1 MITRK
6 LGERDL
12 TLPTLY
18 ILYTKGKLSTSELKD
33 EIISLLNP
41 GGENLDPLVNRPDT
55 KITQIIRN
63 IISHKET
70 TTNIIFKGLI
80 NYSEFTGILSITE
93 KGVTYLNKYISSKL
107 IQDIA

>member
-6 LGERDL
+6 LCEKDL

-18 ILYTKGKLSTSELKD
+18 ILNSKGKLNTSELKD
-33 EIISLLNP
+33 EIITLLNP
-41 GGENLDPLVNRPDT
+41 GGENLDPLLNRPDT

-70 TTNIIFKGLI
+70 STNIINRGLI
-80 NYSEFTGILSITE
+80 KYSDITGDISITND
-93 KGVTYLNKYISSKL
+93 GIIYLDKYITNK
-107 IQDIA
+107 IVKDIN